1 MKRNLYRLFTAVLA
15 LSMVL
20 CCTAFA
26 EEIAPAQEQRLS
38 VTTGLPTDK
47 EYTPYLVQ
55 IDNAGGARPQLGL
68 SKADVIYEAE
78 IQNGGATRYSLLF
91 NDSMPEEVM
100 PVRSARIMHAD
111 FAADWN
117 ATLVHW
123 GGQQLSGT
131 NVYDYLKKNGIA
143 HVDGIG
149 ADRTFFYRTD
159 KRYAPHNVV
168 LKLRDFAQSEEYA
181 YTAEGKAPLTFSA
194 ENYSSSGEDISQIQI
209 TYAKGYAP
217 GYKYLPEEGEYQRY
231 YNRDLQLDESGEE
244 IRVSNVIVMYADY
257 EYYNWESDRPVV
269 ELTGKKACK
278 YFIDG
283 KYFEGYWTRQ
293 TISDATYFRDLD
305 GKEVVFKPGS
315 TAIHVIREDKEII
328 MQ

>member
-1 MKRNLYRLFTAVLA
+1 MKKNFVRLLTTVL
-15 LSMVL
+15 VL
-20 CCTAFA
+20 CMTLCCAAFA
-26 EEIAPAQEQRLS
+26 EDTAPAQEQRLS

-55 IDNAGGARPQLGL
+55 IDNAGGARPQMGL
-68 SKADVIYEAE
+68 NRADVIYEAE

-91 NDSMPEEVM
+91 NDDMPEEVM

-111 FAADWN
+111 FASDWN

-123 GGQQLSGT
+123 GGQQLKGT
-131 NVYDYLKKNGIA
+131 NVYDYLDKNGIS

-149 ADRTFFYRTD
+149 ADRTYFYRTD

-168 LKLRDFAQSEEYA
+168 LKLKEFVQSEKYA
-181 YTAEGKAPLTFSA
+181 RTAEAKAPLSFSA
-194 ENYSSSGEDISQIQI
+194 ENYTQQGEDITQVQI

-217 GYKYLPEEGEYQRY
+217 GYKYIPEEGMYQRY
-231 YNRDLQLDESGEE
+231 YNREIQLDETGEE
-244 IRVSNVIVMYADY
+244 IRVSNVIIMYADY

-269 ELTGKKACK
+269 ELTGKQLCK

-283 KYFEGYWTRQ
+283 KYFDGYWTRQ
-293 TISDATYFRDLD
+293 TVGDATSFRDAS
-305 GKEVVFKPGS
+305 GEEVLFKPGT
-315 TAIHVIREDKEII
+315 TAIHVLREGKEVI